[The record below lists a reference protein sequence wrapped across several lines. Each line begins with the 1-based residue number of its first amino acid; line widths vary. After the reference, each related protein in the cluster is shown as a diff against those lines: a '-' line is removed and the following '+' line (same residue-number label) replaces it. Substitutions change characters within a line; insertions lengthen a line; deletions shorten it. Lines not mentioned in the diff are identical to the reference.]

1 MVSRMDK
8 ADILEMAVRHLTH
21 LQQRQKSND
30 HTTLL
35 HGYSRGFKECT
46 RETMRH
52 LRFSEK
58 LDSERLCQLNGH
70 LFGVYMTKTQNITAM
85 PIEST
90 NILDTERSKCAEE
103 LPCSDVVTIGNHD
116 IDNIK
121 QNMISVN
128 VGPIL
133 KDEVVWRPW

>member
-35 HGYSRGFKECT
+35 HGYNRGFKECT

-52 LRFSEK
+52 LRFSET
-58 LDSERLCQLNGH
+58 LDNERLCQLNGH

-85 PIEST
+85 PKEST
-90 NILDTERSKCAEE
+90 NIQDTERSKCAEE
-103 LPCSDVVTIGNHD
+103 LPCPDVVTTRNHD
-116 IDNIK
+116 IDHLK
-121 QNMISVN
+121 ENMISIN